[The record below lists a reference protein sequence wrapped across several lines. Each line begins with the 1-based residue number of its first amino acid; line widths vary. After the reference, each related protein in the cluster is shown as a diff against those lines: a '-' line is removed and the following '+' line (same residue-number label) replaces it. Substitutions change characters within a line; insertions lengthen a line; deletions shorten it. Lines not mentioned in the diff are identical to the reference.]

1 MASASD
7 SAKPESTEDDVRK
20 MDEKDPDYEQRQRNI
35 QAALS
40 IFSKMDRDEG
50 YISYMLIQKLFGQ
63 ERKCHF
69 CGVKGP
75 GKVPKSDECLEL
87 YVGECGVIARQDIQ
101 CLTCGRV
108 DIMVTCEDL
117 EELPSDRRLRIQG
130 DDACQY
136 YRKITHFE
144 ILHDLMK
151 MLRIA
156 ALDDRQK
163 RREGYA
169 DLADFILQNA
179 RRICEEWCKPEYAE
193 LRLKKYLR
201 LREETLLKK
210 SYEPPVTPDLN
221 EEYKE
226 MYEMIADSF
235 RDNRDKVLLLL
246 DLMKE
251 SLIDRPT
258 RYSFMMWVSVSM
270 IHAEAYQSFST
281 MYDPCS
287 FMRGE
292 YQSLQE
298 RYMALSVPIGVKKIP
313 VVFML
318 FEIPRFFYYVEFLDK
333 KLGRGPRSFLTSKDR
348 AALALL
354 GEDVT
359 MRDEAFGVPVTSYQS
374 VSDPDCDYVTLEPE
388 AEQEDSEGE
397 LNVDCDRKPTFKALT
412 RVQEP
417 TKLAVMTT
425 TPAPQQ
431 SPPPPHQPL
440 VMSTDQFR
448 SMLVDHLKA
457 NEASVANE
465 TNKPTYHRYIGG
477 KLIPPLPLATRNAL
491 LSSARSGPRQGRSSR
506 ARKEARKA
514 RQLGVDEPDRRTVLV
529 CQIDTDALRERG
541 FHVGIGSRKT
551 TIIASKD
558 GTLEHILEGV
568 ETPEQVKS
576 FLSHKYNITAQQQGT
591 GYITVPSS
599 DKAVSL
605 ALDEPIVEQFDR
617 GPRFPKG
624 TGNAKKKKKYRKPMA
639 ALPAPTYSPSTTT
652 TAAAGSS
659 TAAKQEVDDGLSGFP
674 FTANWTKERRDNF
687 KQEIL
692 KGLGRAPTSVTT
704 TVLPAPIHTPEYDEV
719 PTSKTSEEDREGLK
733 LSSALAKVLSPIDPL
748 HSIKRELQDRCDE
761 RNIPMPE
768 LEVTHAPLEFTKS
781 PPGCKEPVT
790 VTLTTTLKLRPAGS
804 EGIQCT

>member
-1 MASASD
+1 MASAAD
-7 SAKPESTEDDVRK
+7 SARPEDPTKMTEL
-20 MDEKDPDYEQRQRNI
+20 DENDPDYEERQRNL
-35 QAALS
+35 QAALN

-50 YISYMLIQKLFGQ
+50 YVSYMLIQKLFGQ
-63 ERKCHF
+63 ERSCHF
-69 CGVKGP
+69 CGVVGQ
-75 GKVPKSDECLEL
+75 GKVPQSDECLEL
-87 YVGECGVIARQDIQ
+87 YVGECGVIARQDVQ
-101 CLTCGRV
+101 CLTCGKV

-117 EELPSDRRLRIQG
+117 EELPSDRRLRIRG
-130 DDACQY
+130 DDASLY
-136 YRKITHFE
+136 HRKVTHFE

-156 ALDDRQK
+156 ALENKQK

-169 DLADFILQNA
+169 NLADFILQNA

-201 LREETLLKK
+201 LREETLLKET
-210 SYEPPVTPDLN
+210 YAPPVTPELN
-221 EEYKE
+221 DEYKE

-235 RDNRDKVLLLL
+235 RENRDKVILLL

-318 FEIPRFFYYVEFLDK
+318 FEIPRFFHYVEFLDK
-333 KLGRGPRSFLTSKDR
+333 RLGSGGQRNYLTSKDR
-348 AALALL
+348 TALTLL
-354 GEDVT
+354 GEDLT
-359 MRDEAFGVPVTSYQS
+359 LRDEALSVPVSS
-374 VSDPDCDYVTLEPE
+374 VNYMYEDPDQDFLTVE
-388 AEQEDSEGE
+388 SESNREGSDGE
-397 LNVDCDRKPTFKALT
+397 LRVDCGERKPTFQAVT

-425 TPAPQQ
+425 TPPQ
-431 SPPPPHQPL
+431 PAHQPL
-440 VMSTDQFR
+440 VMSTDQFH

-465 TNKPTYHRYIGG
+465 TSKPTYHRYIGG

-491 LSSARSGPRQGRSSR
+491 LSGARSGPKLGRSSR

-514 RQLGVDEPDRRTVLV
+514 RQLGVEEPDRRTVLV

-541 FHVGIGSRKT
+541 FHVGEGSRKT

-576 FLSHKYNITAQQQGT
+576 FLSHKYNITSQQQGT

-605 ALDEPIVEQFDR
+605 ALDEPVVDRFDGWSAR
-617 GPRFPKG
+617 NPKG
-624 TGNAKKKKKYRKPMA
+624 TGNAKKKKKYRKPVP
-639 ALPAPTYSPSTTT
+639 ALPAP
-652 TAAAGSS
+652 SS
-659 TAAKQEVDDGLSGFP
+659 TSTGAGQDGDDGLSGFP

-687 KQEIL
+687 KHEIL
-692 KGLGRAPTSVTT
+692 KGLGRTPTTVTT
-704 TVLPAPIHTPEYDEV
+704 TVLPAPEPDPLGDPGSKPEDE
-719 PTSKTSEEDREGLK
+719 EGVK
-733 LSSALAKVLSPIDPL
+733 LSNALAKALSPIDPL
-748 HSIKRELQDRCDE
+748 HSIRKELQDKCEE

-768 LEVTHAPLEFTKS
+768 LEVTHAPLEFKKS

-790 VTLTTTLKLRPAGS
+790 VTLTTRLKLRPGG
-804 EGIQCT
+804 EGI